1 MTKNASTA
9 STASANN
16 AASTVRT
23 APKGTPQKTRSLPMR
38 EELAL
43 VLPELRARAMKLTRD
58 PVASDDLVQD
68 TVVRALSF
76 EKQFIQGTNVR
87 AWLGT
92 VLFSVFVSRYRRKKR
107 EQRAA
112 IALAADPHAWT
123 TPQGFTAPDCG
134 SLAPATKVK
143 VATLPPAFRDVVCLV
158 DLEERSYRDAATELG
173 VPVGTV
179 MSRLH
184 RGRRL
189 LAESLE
195 GASAQKHAA

>member
-1 MTKNASTA
+1 MPTMPKTESAS
-9 STASANN
+9 SSL
-16 AASTVRT
+16 RT
-23 APKGTPQKTRSLPMR
+23 APKGPPAKARPTCLTMR
-38 EELAL
+38 DELAL

-58 PVASDDLVQD
+58 PVQSDDLVQD

-107 EQRAA
+107 EQKAA
-112 IALAADPHAWT
+112 VALAADPCAWT

-134 SLAPATKVK
+134 SLAPAMKVK

-189 LAESLE
+189 LAESLATNGE
-195 GASAQKHAA
+195 QKHAA

>member
-1 MTKNASTA
+1 MPKNASTA
-9 STASANN
+9 
-16 AASTVRT
+16 ASTPVRP
-23 APKGTPQKTRSLPMR
+23 AKTRPCMGLR
-38 EELAL
+38 DELTL

-112 IALAADPHAWT
+112 VALAADPCAWT

-134 SLAPATKVK
+134 SLAPAMKVK
-143 VATLPPAFRDVVCLV
+143 VETLPAAFRDVVCLV
-158 DLEERSYRDAATELG
+158 DLQERSYRDAATELG

-189 LAESLE
+189 LAESLAATTCTRANLQGGLE
-195 GASAQKHAA
+195 QKHAA

>member
-1 MTKNASTA
+1 MPKNASATPSPSDRPA
-9 STASANN
+9 K
-16 AASTVRT
+16 
-23 APKGTPQKTRSLPMR
+23 APRPCMALRD
-38 EELAL
+38 ELTL

-58 PVASDDLVQD
+58 SVASDDLVQD
-68 TVVRALSF
+68 TVVRALCF

-112 IALAADPHAWT
+112 VALAADPCAWT

-134 SLAPATKVK
+134 SLAPAMKVK
-143 VATLPPAFRDVVCLV
+143 VETLPPAFRDVVCLV
-158 DLEERSYRDAATELG
+158 DLQERSYRDAATELG

-189 LAESLE
+189 LAESLAQPGTE
-195 GASAQKHAA
+195 QKHAA